1 MRAHLGVASEW
12 ALDTMSI
19 PVTQYLLVG
28 TYLLV
33 NIVKPMA
40 EQIVILWFEYKSKWM
55 HNYERHWVKDIKS
68 QRFDNKYKK
77 NSCKIKYVS
86 IRNM

>member
-1 MRAHLGVASEW
+1 
-12 ALDTMSI
+12 
-19 PVTQYLLVG
+19 
-28 TYLLV
+28 
-33 NIVKPMA
+33 
-40 EQIVILWFEYKSKWM
+40 M

-68 QRFDNKYKK
+68 QRFDTKYKK

>member
-40 EQIVILWFEYKSKWM
+40 EQIVIL
-55 HNYERHWVKDIKS
+55 
-68 QRFDNKYKK
+68 
-77 NSCKIKYVS
+77 
-86 IRNM
+86 